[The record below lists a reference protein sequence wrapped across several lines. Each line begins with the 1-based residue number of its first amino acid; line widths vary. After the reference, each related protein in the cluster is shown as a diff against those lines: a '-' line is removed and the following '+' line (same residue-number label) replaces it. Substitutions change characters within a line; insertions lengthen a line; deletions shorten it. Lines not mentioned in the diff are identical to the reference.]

1 MELEEGWFLKEARQ
15 YFGVEEVSSPG
26 LGLATLR
33 EAMHQ
38 RRDEHVFGLY
48 GHGRRAYLLS
58 LRQEGMLDS
67 LELPYDQEARRLD
80 VCVFQELI
88 VKRIFG
94 MEFSQV
100 AKDGTLRFV
109 HTFLE
114 GEQRVESDEIGL
126 DFFVNP
132 TPVAAIPPV
141 ARRGGV
147 MPPKSTYF
155 FPKVPA
161 GLLFRLIR

>member
-1 MELEEGWFLKEARQ
+1 
-15 YFGVEEVSSPG
+15 
-26 LGLATLR
+26 
-33 EAMHQ
+33 MHQ

-48 GHGRRAYLLS
+48 GRGRRAYLLS

-126 DFFVNP
+126 AFFVNP

-141 ARRGGV
+141 ARRGSV